1 MLFTPFPYSPSVA
14 QVTCCTVPKWGAGGA
29 TWSWYLESLCF
40 SSTMRQP
47 GGLIFPPGLIWKC
60 IASQWIG
67 PVQTG
72 CNGLDACGYEFL
84 GVFAIGPG
92 DVSVPAGSWCE
103 DHQEVPQYW
112 TGTADSTYTFG
123 VPGVPV
129 ALYGGF
135 TAFHNKVF
143 VSQFCGDTITWQ
155 SHFVFSLFDSCLGS
169 TCPELVYRALNSMS

>member
-1 MLFTPFPYSPSVA
+1 MRRRARGARWAARGWAGLERSFVWRACTPFPYSPSVA

-123 VPGVPV
+123 VPGLCMG
-129 ALYGGF
+129 A
-135 TAFHNKVF
+135 T
-143 VSQFCGDTITWQ
+143 
-155 SHFVFSLFDSCLGS
+155 
-169 TCPELVYRALNSMS
+169 